1 MKFRI
6 EMSRKGP
13 AETVLVTLCD
23 GELPE
28 LGVALHDEAGRAWR
42 VVQHL
47 ESEVALQPHLP
58 GQDPPKILAPP
69 TRTKRVHAA

>member
-13 AETVLVTLCD
+13 DETVFVTLCD

-28 LGVALHDEAGRAWR
+28 LGGVLHDEAGRSWR
-42 VVQHL
+42 VIQHL
-47 ESEVALQPHLP
+47 ESEVVLQPHQP
-58 GQDPPKILAPP
+58 GQSHPKFLVAP
-69 TRTKRVHAA
+69 TRLKRVHAA